1 MLLRVNM
8 PRDIIEGVRSQPWR
22 TALAFLAI
30 ALGSLALA
38 VMTAVLGGLAEK
50 SARMLR
56 EFGGQVVVL
65 TPAENSATGPAALT
79 EQSATVLAQNFP
91 DALVAAARRYEAPA
105 QGAAA
110 PVAVLATDAQL
121 ARVRDWPVRA
131 GRFLDARDLQQR
143 ERHAVLSTGLAQAWG
158 AHVGDLVTLGGAPF
172 RVVGIVDCD
181 AAALAGATD
190 NPVIAGGERVV
201 FVPLTTSPVWLA
213 QRVEPGAELDAIFVR
228 LPEALPFAEGR
239 ARLARLLGDPAL
251 ARAPVAWITPETI
264 LRGVRRMQRAL
275 DLGIGSITLLSLALG
290 GITLMSLLVG
300 NVRERVTE
308 IGLRRALGATR
319 RDVAALF
326 VIESCLLTMLAAL
339 AGVGAAQW
347 LLRALAGVPEI
358 PLALDG
364 RLWLAP
370 VGVAVV
376 VGLLASYVP
385 ARMAAQLS
393 PADAL
398 RAE

>member
-1 MLLRVNM
+1 
-8 PRDIIEGVRSQPWR
+8 
-22 TALAFLAI
+22 
-30 ALGSLALA
+30 
-38 VMTAVLGGLAEK
+38 MTAVLGGLAAK
-50 SARMLR
+50 SEQMLR
-56 EFGGQVVVL
+56 EFGGQVIVL
-65 TPAENSATGPAALT
+65 APAENNATGPSALT
-79 EQSATVLAQNFP
+79 EQTAAVLAQNFP
-91 DALVAAARRYEAPA
+91 EAQVSAVRRYVAPA
-105 QGAAA
+105 QGGAASA
-110 PVAVLATDAQL
+110 AIVATDAHL
-121 ARVRDWPVRA
+121 ARVRDWRLLA
-131 GRFLDARDLQQR
+131 GRFLDERDVQQR
-143 ERHAVLSTGLAQAWG
+143 ERSAVLSDGLAQAWG
-158 AHVGDLVTLGGAPF
+158 ARVGDLVPLGGAPF
-172 RVVGIVDCD
+172 RVVGVVHSGGT
-181 AAALAGATD
+181 ALAGATD
-190 NPVIAGGERVV
+190 NPVIAGGERSV
-201 FVPLTTSPVWLA
+201 FVPLTTSPTWVA

-228 LPEALPFAEGR
+228 LPEALPFAAGR
-239 ARLARLLGDPAL
+239 ARVAQLLGDPAL
-251 ARAPVAWITPETI
+251 THAAVTWITPETI

-326 VIESCLLTMLAAL
+326 VLEGCLLTSLAAL
-339 AGVGAAQW
+339 VGAGVAQW
-347 LLRALAGVPEI
+347 VLHALAGVPEI

-370 VGVAVV
+370 LGVALA

-385 ARMAAQLS
+385 ARLAAGIS

>member
-1 MLLRVNM
+1 MELW
-8 PRDIIEGVRSQPWR
+8 RDIWLGVRSQPWR

-38 VMTAVLGGLAEK
+38 VMTAVLGGLAAK
-50 SARMLR
+50 SAQMLR
-56 EFGGQVVVL
+56 EFGGQVIVL
-65 TPAENSATGPAALT
+65 TPAEQAAAGPASLT
-79 EQSATVLAQNFP
+79 EATATILAQNFP
-91 DALVAAARRYEAPA
+91 EALVAAVRRYEAPA
-105 QGAAA
+105 QAGAT
-110 PVAVLATDAQL
+110 PTSILATDANL
-121 ARVRDWPVRA
+121 ARVRDWRLRA
-131 GRFLDARDLQQR
+131 GRFLDERDLRQR
-143 ERHAVLSTGLAQAWG
+143 ERSAVLSVPLAQAWN
-158 AHVGDLVTLGGAPF
+158 AHVGSLVTLGGAPF
-172 RVVGIVDCD
+172 RVVGLVESG

-201 FVPLTTSPVWLA
+201 FVPLTTSPTWLA
-213 QRVEPGAELDAIFVR
+213 QRVEPGAEVDAIFVR
-228 LPEALPFAEGR
+228 LPEAMPFAEGR

-275 DLGIGSITLLSLALG
+275 DLGVGSITLLSLALG

-326 VIESCLLTMLAAL
+326 VIEGCLLTGLAAL
-339 AGVGAAQW
+339 AGAGAAQW
-347 LLRALAGVPEI
+347 VLHLLAAAPEI

-364 RLWLAP
+364 NLWLTP
-370 VGVAVV
+370 LGVAVV

-385 ARMAAQLS
+385 ARLAARIA